1 MFTRIFDLI
10 KFSWRQSRF
19 AWFNPIAGWWHPTMQ
34 SIYFQHLYDP
44 EGGNYHVT
52 QIFRTPGAFGLTK
65 EEVKKTMAEE
75 MGLPE
80 DGISAGRRYE
90 RFVSGHVDQSNAVKQ
105 LALDKGWVMVHSFTD
120 EIRIVA
126 GTKDDAKAAVRDIE
140 LRIPQS
146 GRWKIV
152 VGYKGDYLDID
163 NENTMKSFI
172 RS

>member
-1 MFTRIFDLI
+1 
-10 KFSWRQSRF
+10 
-19 AWFNPIAGWWHPTMQ
+19 MQ
-34 SIYFQHLYDP
+34 PIYFQHVYDP

-80 DGISAGRRYE
+80 DGISAGKRYE

-105 LALDKGWVMVHSFTD
+105 LALDKGWVMVHSFPD
-120 EIRIVA
+120 GVRIVA
-126 GTKDDAKAAVRDIE
+126 GNKNDAKAAVRDIE
-140 LRIPQS
+140 LRIPIS
-146 GRWKIV
+146 GRWEIV
-152 VGYKGDYLDID
+152 VNYKNQYLNID
-163 NENTMKSFI
+163 NNNAMKSFI